1 MSESSI
7 PSTKTRRPA
16 DLTLLVVIATLNELE
31 NLPILVSRLLEVCPA
46 AKILVIDDDSSDGT
60 GQWCDDFRKRDD
72 RLEVIHRVDERGLG
86 SATLAGF
93 RWGLE
98 NQFDL
103 IATMD
108 ADLSHD
114 PTSLKAMLE
123 MLENDQA
130 NRLGLV
136 IGSRY
141 VEGGGIR
148 GWPWY
153 RHLASRMANT
163 YVRCILRLKTR
174 DNTSG
179 FRLYRSRALRRI
191 DLSDVASTGYAYL
204 EEILWRLQRVQVES
218 AEIPIVFVD
227 RVQGQSKVRLGVVL
241 NSLFQILKMSIKN
254 FMNQGKG

>member
-1 MSESSI
+1 MSEPSI
-7 PSTKTRRPA
+7 LSKKTENQTVPA
-16 DLTLLVVIATLNELE
+16 LLVVIATLNEID
-31 NLPILVSRLLEVCPA
+31 NLPILVPRIFEWFPA
-46 AKILVIDDDSSDGT
+46 SKILVIDDDSSDGT
-60 GQWCDDFRKRDD
+60 GDWCDTFKKQDS
-72 RLEVIHRVDERGLG
+72 RLEVMHRVGERGLG

-98 NQFDL
+98 NGFDL

-114 PTSLKAMLE
+114 PQSLKAMLE

-153 RHLASRMANT
+153 RHLASRMVNT
-163 YVRCILRLKTR
+163 YVRWILRLKTR

-179 FRLYRSRALRRI
+179 FRLYRCRALRRI
-191 DLSDVASTGYAYL
+191 DLSDMASTGYAYL

>member
-1 MSESSI
+1 MSEPSI
-7 PSTKTRRPA
+7 LSKKTENQTVPA
-16 DLTLLVVIATLNELE
+16 LLVVIATLNEID
-31 NLPILVSRLLEVCPA
+31 NLPILVPRILEWFPA
-46 AKILVIDDDSSDGT
+46 SKILVIDDDSSDGT
-60 GQWCDDFRKRDD
+60 GDWCDTFKKQDS
-72 RLEVIHRVDERGLG
+72 RLEVLHRVGERGLG

-93 RWGLE
+93 RRGLE
-98 NQFDL
+98 NGFDL

-114 PTSLKAMLE
+114 PQSLKAMLE

-153 RHLASRMANT
+153 RHLASRMVNT
-163 YVRCILRLKTR
+163 YVRWILRLKTR

-179 FRLYRSRALRRI
+179 FRLYRSSALRRI
-191 DLSDVASTGYAYL
+191 DLSGMASTGYAYL

-241 NSLFQILKMSIKN
+241 KSLFQILKMSIKN

>member
-1 MSESSI
+1 MSEPLILPNKSSHQAN
-7 PSTKTRRPA
+7 S
-16 DLTLLVVIATLNELE
+16 TLLVVITTLNEFD
-31 NLPILVSRLLEVCPA
+31 NLPILVPTVFELFPGSKV
-46 AKILVIDDDSSDGT
+46 LVIDDDSTDGT
-60 GQWCDDFRKRDD
+60 GEWCDVFKERDP
-72 RLEVIHRVDERGLG
+72 RLEVLHRVGERGLG

-114 PTSLKAMLE
+114 PKSLKAMLE

-141 VEGGGIR
+141 VEVGGIR